1 MDGASTSQPLVKTNA
16 VAKRKSLWINC
27 SNFSMFIDQIGA
39 KPSSR
44 TVREK
49 ELPWAPWP
57 CVCNDPVNLVVG
69 EEIRHL
75 FETGNGWKRRK
86 KNAGKHGT
94 EGVECHLSS
103 FFTKVFVP
111 HITEPVSVFICCT
124 ESMPQLVVT
133 PCSSGASGMGMIFNL
148 ASVVDQCRKQTKT
161 AIVIHS
167 QCLKATFESTRSFEP
182 ASPAFRMLL
191 IS

>member
-1 MDGASTSQPLVKTNA
+1 MKKSCPGLRGRVSAMTLSISSLG
-16 VAKRKSLWINC
+16 KRFGTFLKLG
-27 SNFSMFIDQIGA
+27 MAG
-39 KPSSR
+39 
-44 TVREK
+44 
-49 ELPWAPWP
+49 
-57 CVCNDPVNLVVG
+57 NDA
-69 EEIRHL
+69 
-75 FETGNGWKRRK
+75 K
-86 KNAGKHGT
+86 KNTGKHGT
-94 EGVECHLSS
+94 EGVECHFSS

-111 HITEPVSVFICCT
+111 HTTEPVSVFICCT

-148 ASVVDQCRKQTKT
+148 ASLVDQCRTRTKT

-167 QCLKATFESTRSFEP
+167 QCLKAIFESTRSFEP

>member
-1 MDGASTSQPLVKTNA
+1 MLKFPCDSAA
-16 VAKRKSLWINC
+16 KSLQNHHPEQSLYKILPEMETTGSPNE
-27 SNFSMFIDQIGA
+27 DQ
-39 KPSSR
+39 PR
-44 TVREK
+44 
-49 ELPWAPWP
+49 APWP

-75 FETGNGWKRRK
+75 FDGWEWQRRK
-86 KNAGKHGT
+86 KKT
-94 EGVECHLSS
+94 LEGMALKVSNVTYQYLSS
-103 FFTKVFVP
+103 FFTKVCCAAYHRTGFCL
-111 HITEPVSVFICCT
+111 HLHRKHATVSCHT
-124 ESMPQLVVT
+124 L
-133 PCSSGASGMGMIFNL
+133 SGASGMGMIFNL

-167 QCLKATFESTRSFEP
+167 QCLKATLESTRSFEA